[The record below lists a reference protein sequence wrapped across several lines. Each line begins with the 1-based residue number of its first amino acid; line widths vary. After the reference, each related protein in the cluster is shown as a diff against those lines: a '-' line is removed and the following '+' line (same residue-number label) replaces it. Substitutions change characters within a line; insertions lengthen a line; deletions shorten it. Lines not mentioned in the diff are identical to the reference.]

1 MVVLTEYVFSKKK
14 KCAYLFQIAL
24 EIIWLPN
31 KDEVFVHIFQ
41 VLQKIN
47 NAKVL

>member
-1 MVVLTEYVFSKKK
+1 MVVLTEYVFSKK

-31 KDEVFVHIFQ
+31 KDEVFVRIFQ

>member
-1 MVVLTEYVFSKKK
+1 MFFPKK

-31 KDEVFVHIFQ
+31 KDEVFVRIFQ